1 MRVIGVIPAR
11 FGSTRLPGK
20 PLKDLCG
27 KSVLQR
33 VYENALLA
41 KSLDDV
47 IVACD
52 DDRILNE
59 VSRFGGKAVMTAVSH
74 PNGSS
79 RAAEVVKDMDMD
91 IDFIIN
97 IQGDEPFVSPD
108 IIDELADLLLSDK
121 ELYCATLCTKVAPE
135 EYGNPNVVK
144 VVRDLKGN
152 ALYFSRSLIP
162 YPRNEIKNSVFEH
175 VGMYGYSKDFLITYA
190 GLSETPLSEIE
201 SLEQLKVLEHGYSM
215 RVFETKY
222 AYNALSIDTIEDL
235 EKARTLIS
243 ATKKSKSGGIQQ

>member
-1 MRVIGVIPAR
+1 MKVIGVIPAR

-33 VYENALLA
+33 VYENALQA

-52 DDRILNE
+52 DERVINE
-59 VSRFGGKAVMTAVSH
+59 VSRFGGKAVMTAISH

-79 RAAEVVKDMDMD
+79 RAAEVVKDLDV
-91 IDFIIN
+91 DFVIN

-121 ELYCATLCTKVAPE
+121 ELYCATLCTKVDAE

-144 VVRDLKGN
+144 VVRNLKGD

-162 YPRNEIKNSVFEH
+162 YQRNEVENSVFEH

-190 GLSETPLSEIE
+190 DLTETPLSEIE
-201 SLEQLKVLEHGYSM
+201 SLEQLKVLEHGFSM
-215 RVFETKY
+215 RVFETKH
-222 AYNALSIDTIEDL
+222 AYNALSIDTDEDL
-235 EKARTLIS
+235 EKAREIVS
-243 ATKKSKSGGIQQ
+243 AAQKIKSGGVE

>member
-1 MRVIGVIPAR
+1 MKVIGIIPAR

-52 DDRILNE
+52 DERILNE

-79 RAAEVVKDMDMD
+79 RAAEVVKDLAA
-91 IDFIIN
+91 DFVIN

-121 ELYCATLCTKVAPE
+121 NLYCATLCTKVDPE
-135 EYGNPNVVK
+135 EYDNPNVVK
-144 VVRDLKGN
+144 VVCNLKGD

-162 YPRNEIKNSVFEH
+162 FQRNKMENSVFEH
-175 VGMYGYSKDFLITYA
+175 VGMYGYSKEFLITYA
-190 GLSETPLSEIE
+190 DLTETPLSEIE

-215 RVFETKY
+215 RVFETKHV
-222 AYNALSIDTIEDL
+222 YNALSIDTIEDL
-235 EKARTLIS
+235 EKARVIIC
-243 ATKKSKSGGIQQ
+243 AAEKGKSGGVK

>member
-1 MRVIGVIPAR
+1 MKVIGVIPAR

-33 VYENALLA
+33 VYENALMA

-52 DDRILNE
+52 DERVLNE
-59 VSRFGGKAVMTAVSH
+59 VSRFGGKAVMTSISH

-79 RAAEVVKDMDMD
+79 RAAEVVQNMDV
-91 IDFIIN
+91 DFVIN
-97 IQGDEPFVSPD
+97 IQGDEPFVAPE
-108 IIDELADLLLSDK
+108 IIDELANLLLSNK
-121 ELYCATLCTKVAPE
+121 ELYCATLCTKVDPE

-144 VVRDLKGN
+144 VVRTLKGD

-162 YPRNEIKNSVFEH
+162 YPRNEVENSVFEH
-175 VGMYGYSKDFLITYA
+175 VGIYGYSKDFLITYTDLA
-190 GLSETPLSEIE
+190 DTPLSEIE
-201 SLEQLKVLEHGYSM
+201 SLEQLKVLEHGFSM
-215 RVFETKY
+215 RVYETQY

-235 EKARTLIS
+235 EKARTIIEAEESNL
-243 ATKKSKSGGIQQ
+243 SGGLHQ

>member
-1 MRVIGVIPAR
+1 MKVIGIIPAR

-52 DDRILNE
+52 DERIFNE
-59 VSRFGGKAVMTAVSH
+59 VSRFGGKAVRTAVSH

-79 RAAEVVKDMDMD
+79 RAAEVVKDLDA
-91 IDFIIN
+91 DFVIN

-108 IIDELADLLLSDK
+108 IIDELADLLLSNK
-121 ELYCATLCTKVAPE
+121 ELYCATLCTKVDPD
-135 EYGNPNVVK
+135 EYENPNVVK
-144 VVRDLKGN
+144 VVRDLKGD

-162 YPRNEIKNSVFEH
+162 YPRNDIGNSVFEH
-175 VGMYGYSKDFLITYA
+175 IGMYGYSKEFLITYA

-201 SLEQLKVLEHGYSM
+201 SLEQLKVLEHGFSM
-215 RVFETKY
+215 RVYETKY
-222 AYNALSIDTIEDL
+222 TYNALSIDTIEDL
-235 EKARTLIS
+235 EKARELIS
-243 ATKKSKSGGIQQ
+243 AAEESASGGMI